1 MNTLFVLI
9 VIAVLLIVYGAM
21 TYSLHIARLF
31 EVFVFEKFRR
41 FFKTKGVRKMKVSMQ
56 IPEKLVKYLKRHKL
70 YYQVLVHPR
79 TMTSSKTAEASHIS
93 GKELAKVVMVRAGGT
108 DVMVVLPSDRTI
120 DLFKLSDALGTKD
133 VHIEKEKEFKN
144 LFPDCEVGAMPPF
157 GTMYQVPCYVD
168 ESLRGKDHIYF
179 NAGNHQECIQVS
191 TSDFLRVLN
200 AFMGDFS
207 VPGKMIHEKEK
218 IAV

>member
-1 MNTLFVLI
+1 MNVLFVLI
-9 VIAVLLIVYGAM
+9 LIAVLLIAYGAM
-21 TYSLHIARLF
+21 TYSLHIAKLF
-31 EVFVFEKFRR
+31 EVFVFGKLRG

-93 GKELAKVVMVRAGGT
+93 GKELAKVVMARAAGA
-108 DVMVVLPSDRTI
+108 DIMIVLPSDRTI
-120 DLFKLSDALGTKD
+120 DLFKLSDVLGTKD

-157 GTMYQVPCYVD
+157 GTMYHLPCYVD
-168 ESLRGKDHIYF
+168 ENLKDKDHIYF
-179 NAGNHQECIQVS
+179 NAGNHEECIQVS
-191 TSDFLRVLN
+191 TADFLRVVN
-200 AFMGDFS
+200 AFVGDFS
-207 VPGKMIHEKEK
+207 VPGKMIHEKHK